1 MEARPTA
8 LQPGVIRGLLPGL
21 PVNGD
26 VLPHRCLEVLQGTEQ
41 TENPSV
47 RPSIHTSIPQEAP
60 VPPHCPAH
68 PGASRPSPRLP
79 SAASGARRALCRHVP
94 VPAPRSPLTQIASA
108 SAAAPPGCP
117 CARAR
122 TKGAHSSST
131 APSPRR
137 EQQRTRGSRC
147 ASPAAGPGPAPAASG
162 CGGASIS
169 RPGRGENAGP
179 EAEPAA
185 ARCLPAGRGMA
196 GPVDCHCHL
205 AAACFQPAAVSALV
219 VVSEQAG
226 EFRSVVEL
234 SERFPGFVLPCLGVH
249 PVQEISPEE
258 QRSVTLKDLD
268 AALPLI
274 ERYKDKLVGIGEV
287 GLDFTPRFA
296 STDEQKEG
304 QRQVL
309 IKQIELARKLDLPLN
324 VHSRSAGRPTINL
337 LKEQGATKVL
347 LHAFDG
353 KPSVAMEGVRAGYY
367 FSIPPS
373 IVRSEQKQ
381 KLVKQLPLENMCLET
396 DSPALGPE
404 KQVRNEPKNIYIAA
418 EYIAK
423 IKGIPVGE
431 VIEVTT
437 QNALKVF
444 PKLQHFIRI

>member
-1 MEARPTA
+1 
-8 LQPGVIRGLLPGL
+8 
-21 PVNGD
+21 
-26 VLPHRCLEVLQGTEQ
+26 
-41 TENPSV
+41 
-47 RPSIHTSIPQEAP
+47 
-60 VPPHCPAH
+60 
-68 PGASRPSPRLP
+68 
-79 SAASGARRALCRHVP
+79 
-94 VPAPRSPLTQIASA
+94 
-108 SAAAPPGCP
+108 
-117 CARAR
+117 
-122 TKGAHSSST
+122 
-131 APSPRR
+131 
-137 EQQRTRGSRC
+137 
-147 ASPAAGPGPAPAASG
+147 
-162 CGGASIS
+162 
-169 RPGRGENAGP
+169 
-179 EAEPAA
+179 
-185 ARCLPAGRGMA
+185 MA

-205 AAACFQPAAVSALV
+205 AAPCFQPDVAAVVRAAEQAAVSALV

-234 SERFPGFVLPCLGVH
+234 AERFPGFVLPCLGVH
-249 PVQEISPEE
+249 PVQEVSPEE
-258 QRSVTLKDLD
+258 QRSVTLK
-268 AALPLI
+268 
-274 ERYKDKLVGIGEV
+274 V

-309 IKQIELARKLDLPLN
+309 IKQIELARRLDLPLN
-324 VHSRSAGRPTINL
+324 VHSCSAGRPTINL

-353 KPSVAMEGVRAGYY
+353 KPSVAMEGVKAGYY

-373 IVRSEQKQ
+373 IIRSEQKQ

-444 PKLQHFIRI
+444 PKLQHFLRI

>member
-1 MEARPTA
+1 M
-8 LQPGVIRGLLPGL
+8 
-21 PVNGD
+21 
-26 VLPHRCLEVLQGTEQ
+26 
-41 TENPSV
+41 
-47 RPSIHTSIPQEAP
+47 
-60 VPPHCPAH
+60 
-68 PGASRPSPRLP
+68 
-79 SAASGARRALCRHVP
+79 
-94 VPAPRSPLTQIASA
+94 
-108 SAAAPPGCP
+108 AAAV
-117 CARAR
+117 
-122 TKGAHSSST
+122 
-131 APSPRR
+131 
-137 EQQRTRGSRC
+137 
-147 ASPAAGPGPAPAASG
+147 AA
-162 CGGASIS
+162 
-169 RPGRGENAGP
+169 
-179 EAEPAA
+179 
-185 ARCLPAGRGMA
+185 A

-205 AAACFQPAAVSALV
+205 AAPCFQTDVAAVVRAAEQAAVSALV

-226 EFRSVVEL
+226 EFRSVVAL

-274 ERYKDKLVGIGEV
+274 ELYKDKLVGIGEV

-309 IKQIELARKLDLPLN
+309 IKQIELARRLDLPLN

-353 KPSVAMEGVRAGYY
+353 KPSVAMEGVKAGYF

-373 IVRSEQKQ
+373 IIRSEQEICSNWLSYRPLKNCDYHKKQ
-381 KLVKQLPLENMCLET
+381 RLVKLLPLEHMCLET

-423 IKGIPVGE
+423 IKGIPVEE

-444 PKLQHFIRI
+444 PKLQNFLRI

>member
-1 MEARPTA
+1 M
-8 LQPGVIRGLLPGL
+8 
-21 PVNGD
+21 
-26 VLPHRCLEVLQGTEQ
+26 
-41 TENPSV
+41 
-47 RPSIHTSIPQEAP
+47 
-60 VPPHCPAH
+60 
-68 PGASRPSPRLP
+68 
-79 SAASGARRALCRHVP
+79 
-94 VPAPRSPLTQIASA
+94 
-108 SAAAPPGCP
+108 AAAVV
-117 CARAR
+117 
-122 TKGAHSSST
+122 
-131 APSPRR
+131 
-137 EQQRTRGSRC
+137 
-147 ASPAAGPGPAPAASG
+147 
-162 CGGASIS
+162 
-169 RPGRGENAGP
+169 
-179 EAEPAA
+179 
-185 ARCLPAGRGMA
+185 

-205 AAACFQPAAVSALV
+205 AAPCFQTDVAAVVREAEQAAVSALV
-219 VVSEQAG
+219 VVSERAE
-226 EFRSVVEL
+226 EFRSVVAL

-249 PVQEISPEE
+249 PVQEVSPEE
-258 QRSVTLKDLD
+258 QRSVILKDLD

-274 ERYKDKLVGIGEV
+274 ELYKDKLVGIGEV

-309 IKQIELARKLDLPLN
+309 IKQIELARSLDLPLN

-353 KPSVAMEGVRAGYY
+353 KPSVAMEGVKAGYF

-373 IVRSEQKQ
+373 IIRSEQQ
-381 KLVKQLPLENMCLET
+381 KLVKLLPLESMCLET

-423 IKGIPVGE
+423 IKGIPVEE

-444 PKLQHFIRI
+444 PKLRNFLRL